1 MLDPSDQ
8 WPRRAAATLRPR
20 PQRGRPAWRVPWD
33 FGDVLLFLVLY
44 VAGSLIL
51 GEIATAGI
59 WHTLGE
65 HLLVGASNAELRA
78 AGSLAL
84 QAAVDAMALAI
95 VLGLVLGRRRAGIAA
110 LGWRMPRAFWV
121 PLAGLAA
128 VLALVV
134 LTLIADGM
142 QALFPQVQNGQVH
155 EVQGDYS
162 HYLAFAIP
170 AVSVVAPIAEET
182 FFRGFVYGWMRRHL
196 NVPTAA
202 VLSGCFFAL
211 VHFQPIILIPLLVLG
226 VGLALLYEYS
236 GSLLPGMIV
245 HALFNLVEV
254 IGILFPGHLPFG
266 L

>member
-20 PQRGRPAWRVPWD
+20 PHHGRPAWKVPWD
-33 FGDVLLFLVLY
+33 FGDILLFLVLY
-44 VAGSLIL
+44 IGGSIVL
-51 GEIATAGI
+51 GLIATASL
-59 WHTLGE
+59 WST
-65 HLLVGASNAELRA
+65 VGQRLMPGAPAAERTA

-84 QAAVDAMALAI
+84 QAAVYAMALGFILA
-95 VLGLVLGRRRAGIAA
+95 LVLGRRHARVAD
-110 LGWRMPRAFWV
+110 LGWRLPRLVWI
-121 PLAGLAA
+121 PLA
-128 VLALVV
+128 VLAAALALAL
-134 LTLIADGM
+134 LTLIADAI
-142 QALFPQVQNGQVH
+142 QALFPQAQNGQVQQ
-155 EVQGDYS
+155 VQGEYG
-162 HYLAFAIP
+162 HYLAFAIL
-170 AVSVVAPIAEET
+170 AVSVVAPIVEET

-211 VHFQPIILIPLLVLG
+211 VHFQPVIFIPLAVLG

-254 IGILFPGHLPFG
+254 IGILFPGRFPF
-266 L
+266 